1 MNCGFLSLRGRGFKQ
16 NKNLNIVSNDVIVGK
31 NVAGSSSMSNNDT
44 ASGNKEDTRVATTS
58 TPDVE
63 QVSGTVSVSANDVT
77 KRLVLTKNTKG
88 PQKSAE
94 FRTLLAPSGNGADVD
109 VTKESVGVVVERFSN
124 IVYGF
129 FLGKRVA
136 YPAVENYVKFHDIPI
151 TAFTNDGLSAI
162 ATKLGTPMMLDS
174 YTAAM
179 YMYSWG
185 RSSYARVM
193 IELRAD
199 IRGCCP

>member
-1 MNCGFLSLRGRGFKQ
+1 
-16 NKNLNIVSNDVIVGK
+16 
-31 NVAGSSSMSNNDT
+31 MSNNDT

-77 KRLVLTKNTKG
+77 KRLVLTENTKG

-129 FLGKRVA
+129 FLGKRVL
-136 YPAVENYVKFHDIPI
+136 NSR
-151 TAFTNDGLSAI
+151 L
-162 ATKLGTPMMLDS
+162 
-174 YTAAM
+174 
-179 YMYSWG
+179 
-185 RSSYARVM
+185 
-193 IELRAD
+193 LRQ
-199 IRGCCP
+199 R